1 MAVTVF
7 DTETSGLNDPE
18 VIQAAYFSVN
28 KHFDY
33 VDSYEML
40 FGCDKPIEWDAMG
53 LHGITNEDVY
63 GYAKWVGQGF
73 LPEDTQYLVI
83 HNASYDLKFLN
94 PSELENVKVICTLKL
109 ARKLIDK
116 TKCGS
121 HKNSTLY
128 YYLGCNK
135 KPLYSEYLS
144 KTHTA
149 LSDCVMTLNV
159 FDQLLEQFNLTIEQA
174 YQLVSGEKEESTQED
189 ITICPF
195 SKHKGIPWKQVVKSD
210 KDYCQWLLNGGKIRN
225 LEMVKYLKGIM

>member
-1 MAVTVF
+1 MTITVF

-18 VIQAAYFSVN
+18 VIQAAYFCVDN
-28 KHFDY
+28 KFNHL
-33 VDSYEML
+33 EEHEQL
-40 FGCDKPIEWDAMG
+40 FGCDKPIEWDAIG
-53 LHGITNEDVY
+53 LHGITNEAVY

-83 HNASYDLKFLN
+83 HNASYDLKFLD

-135 KPLYSEYLS
+135 KPLYSEYLG

-159 FDQLLEQFNLTIEQA
+159 FDQLLKQFNLTIEQA
-174 YQLVSGEKEESTQED
+174 YQLVSGETSEPED
-189 ITICPF
+189 ITICCF
-195 SKHKGIPWKQVVKSD
+195 AKHKGIPWKQVVKQD
-210 KDYCQWLLNGGKIRN
+210 KDYCQWLLNGGKIKN
-225 LEMVKYLKGIM
+225 PEMVKYLRGIM